1 MEILSKSCLL
11 AGIAILLAPWMPV
24 QASVAIE
31 SVNPSPASPQT
42 IGQTITWTITATDSN
57 TGPLTFQ
64 FNVQSPGG
72 QNDMVKDFNVGTL
85 SSGTWTSQPFVWT
98 PTGIEG
104 AYQINVVAKD
114 FTSGESA
121 SSTVT
126 FSVNPLVTGST
137 PVVVQTA
144 NPLVALFSAPSCPQ
158 ASHMRV
164 SFQASTSTKSTAT
177 SWMPCHPRASMTFEV
192 AGMYPRTTYTMF
204 AQTETGGSVVNGPT
218 VSFTTG
224 ALPGAIS
231 FPSFTTT
238 VPPGADTDTNDRVI
252 LNDYSDSTG
261 VHYPKVATDLSGRIL
276 WYYNPPAPNTD
287 LMTWPLPNGTF
298 LLDAFGQAWNPRT
311 TFDQLLHQVDLAGNL
326 IKETNI
332 GVIAQQL
339 LAMGATDAQSC
350 NAVPQPVQVG
360 TACLG
365 IFHHDIIQTLPNGY
379 SAAFAN
385 IEKIFPPGTQG
396 DTSGLPVDIIG
407 DMIIVL
413 DQNWQVVWYFDAFEH
428 DGGGTQLD
436 INRPAV
442 LGETCSANGN
452 GCAPMFLLGPGIA
465 PLAHD
470 WLHSNSLYYWPAPQN
485 GGTQGDIIWSSR
497 HQDWVMR
504 IDYKDG
510 TGTGD
515 ILWRMG
521 LDGDFTFNNINNDP
535 WPWFSHQHEVEIAL
549 NGDGP
554 MTLFDNGNT
563 RITDLGSSCGPSDC
577 DSRGTALTFNET
589 TMQVTPVMSVDMGVY
604 SHALGSAQILDNNNY
619 FFETG
624 YVPVTATTDVS
635 QLIEILPTA
644 GTTTGTQVLNF
655 QSPGSYRAW
664 RMTSMYTPPGP

>member
-1 MEILSKSCLL
+1 LEILSKNYLL
-11 AGIAILLAPWMPV
+11 ASIAMLFALWMPV
-24 QASVAIE
+24 HASVAIQ
-31 SVNPSPASPQT
+31 SVSPSPASPQT
-42 IGQTITWTITATDSN
+42 IGQTITWTVTATDSN

-64 FNVQSPGG
+64 FNVQAPGG

-85 SSGTWTSQPFVWT
+85 NSGTWTAQPFVWT
-98 PTGIEG
+98 PTAVEG

-114 FTSGESA
+114 FTSGETA
-121 SSTVT
+121 SSTVN

-177 SWMPCHPRASMTFEV
+177 SWMPCHPHATMTFEV
-192 AGMYPRTTYTMF
+192 AGMYPNTAYTMF
-204 AQTETGGSVVNGPT
+204 AQTATGSNVVNGPT

-224 ALPGAIS
+224 ALPVAIP
-231 FPSFTTT
+231 FPSYTTL
-238 VPPGADTDTNDRVI
+238 VPPGAAVDMNDRVI
-252 LNDYSDSTG
+252 LNDYSDSSGT
-261 VHYPKVATDLSGRIL
+261 HYPKVATDLSGKIL
-276 WYYNPPAPNTD
+276 WYYNPPAPSTD

-298 LLDAFGQAWNPRT
+298 LLDAFGQAWNPLT

-332 GVIAQQL
+332 GVIEQEL
-339 LAMGATDAQSC
+339 LAMGATDAQPC
-350 NAVPQPVQVG
+350 TAIPHPAPVG
-360 TACLG
+360 AACLG

-385 IEKIFPPGTQG
+385 IEKIFPAGTQG

-413 DQNWQVVWYFDAFEH
+413 NQNWQVVWYFDAFEH

-442 LGETCSANGN
+442 LGETCTANGD

-470 WLHSNSLYYWPAPQN
+470 WLHSNTLYYWPAPQD
-485 GGTQGDIIWSSR
+485 GDSQGDIIWSSR

-549 NGDGP
+549 NAAGP

-577 DSRGTALTFNET
+577 DSRGTALTFDET
-589 TMQVTPVMSVDMGVY
+589 TMQVTPVLSVVLGVY
-604 SHALGSAQILDNNNY
+604 SHALGSVQILDNNNY
-619 FFETG
+619 FLDTG
-624 YVPVTATTDVS
+624 YVPVTATTDES

-644 GTTTGTQVLNF
+644 GTTTGTQVLSI
-655 QSPGSYRAW
+655 QGPGSYRAW